1 MTIKM
6 SQLTDQVFMSLVE
19 TDSSVLFVG
28 PPGIGKTSRIEQFGE
43 ASGLPVVT
51 IQATGRDSSDVS
63 GFPIPVKDEAGQRVT
78 RYTLSPLV
86 TRIMDTGSERG
97 VLFIDELPQ
106 ADTLMQKAL
115 APAFF
120 EKRLGDS
127 KIPPGWS
134 VWASG
139 NRVQDRAG
147 VNKMV
152 SHLRNR
158 ISIVEVAADQEGW
171 VNWALGQGLHHM
183 ITAFARFRPG
193 VVFTNEV
200 PSGDDPYCTP
210 RSLCRSERFLAHRAR
225 GSELPTDAVS
235 RAFVT
240 GYIGEAATAE
250 LFAFLANHQHLPE
263 PEDILRSPQ
272 TAKVP
277 PSEEIGAQ
285 FAASALAVSL
295 ANPQTAEPVSQ
306 YVIRLN
312 RELQVSSFVSIV
324 SRGAGTALNSQ
335 TLRAWLTKNAALV
348 SVSMN

>member
-6 SQLTDQVFMSLVE
+6 SQLTDQVLMSLVE

-28 PPGIGKTSRIEQFGE
+28 PPGIGKTSRIEQFG
-43 ASGLPVVT
+43 AAAGLPVVT
-51 IQATGRDSSDVS
+51 VQATGRDSTDVA
-63 GFPIPVKDEAGQRVT
+63 GFPIPTKDESGNRVT
-78 RYTLSPLV
+78 RYTLSPFL

-97 VLFIDELPQ
+97 VLFIDELSQ
-106 ADTLMQKAL
+106 SETLMQKAL

-120 EKRLGDS
+120 EKRLGDFS
-127 KIPPGWS
+127 LPPGWV

-139 NRVQDRAG
+139 NRIQDRAG

-158 ISIVEVAADQEGW
+158 ISVVEVEADLEGW
-171 VNWALGQGLHHM
+171 INWALANGLHHM
-183 ITAFARFRPG
+183 VTAFARFRPG

-210 RSLCRSERFLAHRAR
+210 RSLSRSERFLAHRAR
-225 GSELPTDAVS
+225 GSELPSDAVT
-235 RAFVT
+235 RGFVS
-240 GYIGEAATAE
+240 GWIGEAATAE
-250 LFAFLANHQHLPE
+250 LFAFLANHQYLPE
-263 PEDILRSPQ
+263 PEDILNTPQ
-272 TAKVP
+272 TAKLP
-277 PSEEIGAQ
+277 PPEEIGAQ

-295 ANPQTAEPVSQ
+295 ANVQTAEAVSQ
-306 YVIRLN
+306 YVTRLN

-324 SRGAGTALNSQ
+324 GRGAGTALNSP
-335 TLRAWLTKNAALV
+335 TLRNWLTKNAALV